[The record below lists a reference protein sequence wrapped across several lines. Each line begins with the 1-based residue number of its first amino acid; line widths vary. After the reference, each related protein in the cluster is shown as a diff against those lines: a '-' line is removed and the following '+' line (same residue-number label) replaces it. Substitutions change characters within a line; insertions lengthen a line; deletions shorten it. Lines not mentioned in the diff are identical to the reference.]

1 MISVIENN
9 LSFAGTMKI
18 QNLNMKKIDQ
28 EYHCQSVVGDHGN
41 QIIDRCNEW
50 TGSNRRINMDLVEEH
65 RNDSSDKA

>member
-18 QNLNMKKIDQ
+18 QNLNMKNIDQ
-28 EYHCQSVVGDHGN
+28 EYHCQSIVGDYGH

-50 TGSNRRINMDLVEEH
+50 SGSNRRINMDLVEEH
-65 RNDSSDKA
+65 RNDSSNKA